1 MRSLAILLAGLLI
14 AITAFAETQAEHDK
28 RTNYD
33 GYGSAHNR
41 YQNMILLKT
50 HDSILKGG
58 KLEYWNSLDEYHY
71 KMNRSRKRYSQHR
84 GKIWRYR

>member
-1 MRSLAILLAGLLI
+1 MRRIAILLTLLLLTGP
-14 AITAFAETQAEHDK
+14 ALAETQAEHDK

-41 YQNMILLKT
+41 YQNMILMKP

-58 KLEYWNSLDEYHY
+58 KLEYWNGLDEYYY
-71 KMNRSRKRYSQHR
+71 KMNRSNKRHNQR
-84 GKIWRYR
+84 RLKTWRSR

>member
-1 MRSLAILLAGLLI
+1 MRIVVMLSAILFI
-14 AITAFAETQAEHDK
+14 AISVFAETQAEHDK

-41 YQNMILLKT
+41 YQNMILMKT

-71 KMNRSRKRYSQHR
+71 RMNQSRKRYSQQR
-84 GKIWRYR
+84 GKVWRYR